1 MNMIS
6 FRFWVHFLLDFVN
19 SILFATLLNQMSY
32 NRRKTDGKT
41 QKSKRKCFFQ
51 QKCFWYEPK
60 IICKF
65 FRRFV
70 CWKPRRKQVA
80 IHKKSNYILQVF
92 VLLFSF
98 RPSFRK
104 IRLISKFMTSNS
116 GKQITAIH
124 IIAQYLN
131 KETQSDNE
139 IRSVNRI

>member
-1 MNMIS
+1 MFYKKDVLTN
-6 FRFWVHFLLDFVN
+6 FAKFTGNTCARV
-19 SILFATLLNQMSY
+19 SILIKLQASGSASTKMFLIWTKN
-32 NRRKTDGKT
+32 
-41 QKSKRKCFFQ
+41 
-51 QKCFWYEPK
+51 
-60 IICKF
+60 ICKF

-70 CWKPRRKQVA
+70 CWKTRRKQVA